1 MIDNKYLL
9 FTLAVAVLG
18 CGGSPPAVNPDAGTG
33 DSDSDSDSDTD
44 SDSDSDSDSDT
55 DSDSDAEY
63 DCTPTDQDEETACTP
78 ESECCGFPDPDD
90 GAEVDWDNGE
100 CWGEW
105 FSGDALYEIM
115 CEDLGGSEPIC
126 WCIEHQDAICE
137 PTTQNPDLA
146 CTPAEDC
153 CGFPEAEGDPMIEAF
168 GDGCEGEW
176 LAGESYYYIGCEGL
190 GTEEALCYCWEGMV
204 CEPTTD
210 DPLAAC
216 EPADQCCGFPTTGE
230 DGWFDD
236 WNQGC
241 EGEYLDGTTVYYVM
255 CENLG
260 TGDAYCFCE
269 EWDEGDEWKK

>member
-1 MIDNKYLL
+1 MINIKYLL
-9 FTLAVAVLG
+9 LSLAVAVLG
-18 CGGSPPAVNPDAGTG
+18 CGGGPPGVNPDAGTG
-33 DSDSDSDSDTD
+33 DSDSDSDTDTD
-44 SDSDSDSDSDT
+44 SDSDSDTDSDS

-137 PTTQNPDLA
+137 PTT
-146 CTPAEDC
+146 
-153 CGFPEAEGDPMIEAF
+153 
-168 GDGCEGEW
+168 
-176 LAGESYYYIGCEGL
+176 
-190 GTEEALCYCWEGMV
+190 
-204 CEPTTD
+204 D

-236 WNQGC
+236 WDQGC
-241 EGEYLDGTTVYYVM
+241 EGEYLDGTTGYYVM

-269 EWDEGDEWKK
+269 EWDEGKK